1 MTDHIALNR
10 RTLLAGLGTTAQ
22 AQTKSQYALAFPTP
36 IGSPVEL
43 KKVEFNWTGAST
55 YKIEGEEKDYGC
67 KIVPEGKSTNVLRQV
82 RLSPDMGGWVGTR
95 LLVEFDDPLVDAA
108 CAAPIDIRTIKTP
121 GSYF

>member
-1 MTDHIALNR
+1 MKKFFIAILFA
-10 RTLLAGLGTTAQ
+10 LVATTAQ

-55 YKIEGEEKDYGC
+55 YTIVGEEKDYGC
-67 KIVPEGKSTNVLRQV
+67 RVVPDKDDSTNVLRQV

-108 CAAPIDIRTIKTP
+108 CQVPIDIRTIKTP
-121 GSYF
+121 GTYF